1 MATTKALV
9 LRTLGHALLPLSTPD
24 LVRLTGRPR
33 GAVWTELVRLRRLGV
48 VRCRHRRARGDQS
61 LDSVGRP
68 RRWELVR
75 RAPPT

>member
-24 LVRLTGRPR
+24 LVRLTGRP
-33 GAVWTELVRLRRLGV
+33 LGV